1 MKRSYNKEDQYKAES
16 TVSVNVRS
24 GYTVVPLSFKDD
36 NKKQFQLTLTQ
47 FFDDSGD
54 DLNKKEDI
62 RPGRV
67 TPNKATS
74 IRNPYFFEKIR
85 KKRKT
90 KNEHEKVSKELMSL
104 YSQLRLNLI
113 QTIENIK
120 NCNLNELNNEFENLK
135 EYKSKINSEI
145 LERLDTIDTKL
156 NNICQ
161 ECTDNRTFQDAL
173 QEQFTKLESKLN
185 IENQILK
192 DRIQLLE
199 KRENKFSVPPFD
211 ES

>member
-36 NKKQFQLTLTQ
+36 NKKQFQSTLTQ

-62 RPGRV
+62 RLGRV
-67 TPNKATS
+67 TPNKGTS

-90 KNEHEKVSKELMSL
+90 KNEQEKVSKELMSL

-145 LERLDTIDTKL
+145 LERLDIIDTKL

-161 ECTDNRTFQDAL
+161 ECTDNRIFQDAL